1 MKIFAN
7 LAALVAASALASA
20 PALALAQV
28 TPPQVTAINSGDLFQ
43 DIPNGFVYPTN
54 VYASALQIRGW
65 IQGGNV
71 IRAMEKPALTGC
83 VTGGGTITGSDSSF
97 YITGGSTA
105 STSCVATF
113 TTAYNA
119 RPICTV
125 SSETA
130 PGTTTPS
137 YTVST
142 TAVTITQASG
152 SSNVYDVVC
161 QSQPTG

>member
-1 MKIFAN
+1 MKLNKIGLITAAAFTFGGIAN
-7 LAALVAASALASA
+7 
-20 PALALAQV
+20 AQV
-28 TPPQVTAINSGDLFQ
+28 TLPTVSTISSGDLFQ
-43 DIPNGFVYPTN
+43 DIQNGQPLATN
-54 VYASALQIRGW
+54 FYATAAQLRGW
-65 IQGGNV
+65 ILGGNV
-71 IRAMEKPALTGC
+71 IRSTEKPVLTGC
-83 VTGGGTITGSDSSF
+83 ITGGGTITGTDNAF
-97 YITGGSTA
+97 FLTGGSTA

-113 TTAYNA
+113 PTAYNA

-152 SSNVYDVVC
+152 SSNVYDIAC
-161 QSQPTG
+161 QAQVGG